1 MCGCFFTTADAALW
15 SKRAD
20 FGLCGCFYRNS
31 AIGIPFYIV
40 GTATAML
47 IREDGKP
54 QYAMCAAIVGAIR
67 NTIFNGCFVLIC
79 DVYL

>member
-1 MCGCFFTTADAALW
+1 
-15 SKRAD
+15 
-20 FGLCGCFYRNS
+20 
-31 AIGIPFYIV
+31 
-40 GTATAML
+40 ML